1 MFPINRKKKISA
13 MKPLRVA
20 GGFRQVDLA
29 AEIGVNQMRI
39 SRFERGVSSIPEHLG
54 VKIAKAL
61 GVDPADL
68 FREVDE

>member
-1 MFPINRKKKISA
+1 MFPVNRKTKISA
-13 MKPLRVA
+13 MKSLRIA
-20 GGFRQVDLA
+20 GEYRQIDLA

-39 SRFERGVSSIPEHLG
+39 SRFERGVSSIPENLG

-61 GVDPADL
+61 GVDPGDL